1 MTRIR
6 RPRRLALVVA
16 VVAATGTG
24 ATLLATAPAA
34 ADQTLRLTT
43 IAGQNTDLDLGEPGF
58 STGDTQVFVDDVQR
72 GGRSVGSS
80 VGSCTIA
87 SLAETRLVV
96 HCVAT
101 LRFDDATSITAQ
113 GVNVENPQEG
123 PGSFRWAVTGG
134 TGRYRGAGGE
144 LVGTFRPGTDIVDV
158 EVRLR

>member
-1 MTRIR
+1 MTRFR
-6 RPRRLALVVA
+6 RPVL
-16 VVAATGTG
+16 VAATVAALGTG
-24 ATLLATAPAA
+24 ATLLVTAPAA

-58 STGDTQVFVDDVQR
+58 STGDTQVFEDDVHR
-72 GGRSVGSS
+72 NGRSVGSA

-87 SLAETRLVV
+87 SLAETRMVV

-101 LRFDDATSITAQ
+101 LAFDDGSSITAQ
-113 GVNVENPQEG
+113 GAGVENPQEG
-123 PGSFRWAVTGG
+123 PDGFRWAVTGG

-144 LVGTFRPGTDIVDV
+144 AVGTFRPGTDIVDV